1 MTLMKRRT
9 TRMRVLKSRYTG
21 DVGLACSVMYD
32 GETGRLHEVD
42 NSDIEFDP
50 NADEG
55 F

>member
-1 MTLMKRRT
+1 
-9 TRMRVLKSRYTG
+9 MRVLKSRYTG

-42 NSDIEFDP
+42 NSDFESNDLL
-50 NADEG
+50 DEK